1 MVWQKYF
8 PSAFQTMR
16 HSSRPGQIYLID
28 VDAIN
33 TGIPYA
39 DSFYVTQH
47 WCLSRIAPGDPEF
60 VQGAKDSSRIA
71 LISNIVYKKT
81 VWGIV
86 KSKSISNL
94 IEPFDTDQ
102 IIGLGQDLTC
112 EYLDF

>member
-1 MVWQKYF
+1 
-8 PSAFQTMR
+8 MR
-16 HSSRPGQIYLID
+16 HTSRPGQIYLID

-47 WCLSRIAPGDPEF
+47 YCLSRLTPQDPDF
-60 VQGAKDSSRIA
+60 VQGSKDSSRLT

-86 KSKSISNL
+86 KCKLLMLILSALSKPIV
-94 IEPFDTDQ
+94 
-102 IIGLGQDLTC
+102 GMMV
-112 EYLDF
+112 

>member
-1 MVWQKYF
+1 MIHILSL
-8 PSAFQTMR
+8 PAFQTMR

-86 KSKSISNL
+86 KSKNIAVQYGIKLKLMRRNPGS
-94 IEPFDTDQ
+94 F
-102 IIGLGQDLTC
+102 C
-112 EYLDF
+112 AF